1 MDESCD
7 DESEELDDDEDV
19 KDDEEPDQHRDNE
32 IPASV
37 G

>member
-32 IPASV
+32 ILASV